1 MASAAPAIPGYRVLR
16 LLGEGGMGQVFL
28 AEDEVLGRPVA
39 VKTISPEVAGR
50 GEARARFL
58 REARAMA
65 TVEHP
70 RVVRVYSFGEREA
83 LAYFVMEYVEGEP
96 LADRLRRGPLG
107 VGESLRITGE
117 VAEALDAAWRRGIV
131 HRDVKP
137 GNILLDREG
146 HVHVADFGLAR
157 PRALSGGSDEITR
170 EGVFVGSPHYVAPE
184 QARGEQ
190 TDFRSDIYSLGVVL
204 YEMLAGR
211 RPFEGKTPT
220 EVVAKHLY
228 EAPPPLR
235 NLAPDAPEA
244 VAQLVERMTA
254 KDPQKRPASYAE
266 VLSTLGGRHMMLTR
280 TALPTATM
288 PSGAARP
295 RARRR
300 RRWWSWAA
308 AGAAAAALAG
318 ALTIGIPYRHPR
330 PPGDL
335 VVAVAPFYGPDQES
349 ASEGRAFAALV
360 GSEVTRRLGP
370 DQASAIALV
379 EAPEAVRGH
388 AAARRLGSRLAADV
402 VVWGEALTFRGETE
416 IQPYLTARA
425 SDTGLPRFGAFVV
438 DSAVSPIEQRR
449 RGASHLADALVRLAA
464 ERALERGDAR
474 EALAR
479 IEACDASAPAL
490 RIKARSL
497 AMLGRKAEAESALR
511 AAGEA
516 ER

>member
-28 AEDEVLGRPVA
+28 AEDEMLGRPVA

-50 GEARARFL
+50 GEVRARFL

-70 RVVRVYSFGEREA
+70 RVVRVYSFGERES
-83 LAYFVMEYVEGEP
+83 LAYFVMEYVEGEA
-96 LADRLRRGPLG
+96 LAERLRRAPLG
-107 VGESLRITGE
+107 VEESVRIAGE
-117 VAEALDAAWRRGIV
+117 VAEALEAAWRRGIV

-157 PRALSGGSDEITR
+157 PTPLAGDSAEITR

-184 QARGEQ
+184 QARAEQ

-220 EVVAKHLY
+220 EVVAKQLHM
-228 EAPPPLR
+228 APPSLR
-235 NLAPDAPEA
+235 EFAPAAPEA
-244 VAQLVERMTA
+244 VTDLVARMTA
-254 KDPQKRPASYAE
+254 KDPRDRPASYAE
-266 VLSTLGGRHMMLTR
+266 VLSGLSGRMGATK
-280 TALPTATM
+280 TGLPTATM
-288 PSGAARP
+288 PSGAAR
-295 RARRR
+295 RMARRR
-300 RRWWSWAA
+300 RWRWWA
-308 AGAAAAALAG
+308 AGGVAAAAVATLG
-318 ALTIGIPYRHPR
+318 LPSRHPR

-335 VVAVAPFYGPDQES
+335 VVAIAPFYGPDAES
-349 ASEGRAFAALV
+349 AGEGRAFATLV

-379 EAPEAVRGH
+379 EAPDAVRGH
-388 AAARRLGSRLAADV
+388 GAARRVGSRLAADA
-402 VVWGEALTFRGETE
+402 VVWGEALSLRGETE
-416 IQPYLTARA
+416 IQPYVTAVGAPAA
-425 SDTGLPRFGAFVV
+425 SPPSFAAFVL
-438 DSAVSPIEQRR
+438 DSTGSPIEQRR
-449 RGASHLADALVRLAA
+449 RNASRLADAVVRLAA
-464 ERALERGDAR
+464 ERALARGEAS
-474 EALAR
+474 EALALV
-479 IEACDASAPAL
+479 EACDPSPAAL
-490 RIKARSL
+490 RFKARAL
-497 AMLGRKAEAESALR
+497 QALGRKAEADSALR